1 MRMAAAVMR
10 GRKVHGEV
18 RMIVVPGTRDILDQM
33 MKEGLVEVFAN
44 AGALITPPYCGP
56 CQMICVG
63 HLGEGETMI
72 GTHPRN
78 LPGRAG
84 ADTEIYLAS
93 PYSTAASAV
102 AGYITDPRKYL

>member
-1 MRMAAAVMR
+1 M
-10 GRKVHGEV
+10 
-18 RMIVVPGTRDILDQM
+18 
-33 MKEGLVEVFAN
+33 
-44 AGALITPPYCGP
+44 ITPPYCGP

-84 ADTEIYLAS
+84 TNTKIYLAS
-93 PYSTAASAV
+93 PYATAAAAV
-102 AGYITDPRKYL
+102 KGEIVDPRMYL